1 MDTKQI
7 QKLQQ
12 IKKQLEQEKEP
23 FMNRW
28 KEIARYMASS
38 YGDWGHYDLQGKKLD
53 DTSDIYDNTANES
66 SNLMADGLMGT
77 CFGRSI
83 AWFKMAWENEEISE
97 NGAANEWLYDV
108 EKLCYRQLN
117 KSNFYDEARTLVRV
131 GADFGT
137 GVMWMEDDTSEG
149 VPCFKMLHPKDVTLM
164 ENRFGDA
171 VVMFRDLWLTR
182 DDAIEAFGEKKL
194 PKIITTTEDY
204 NKKYQ
209 FCQVV
214 CPAGKFDLKVKG
226 TGDYV
231 SIYWCD
237 LDPSKSVKEE
247 RYTYK
252 PFIAWRWNRD
262 PEGSPYGTQSPGIMQ
277 LSNIKTANI
286 LSKNI
291 LQKSQMIASPPIKRT
306 EGLVINLLPA
316 GITDLKAGEDFAPV
330 QVTGDLNFTEV
341 ERERIRNCIKEAY
354 YTNFFLMLSQT
365 IDKTK
370 TATEVAALMTEQSN
384 IMAAFFNRLAKEFL
398 EPVIEFVYHNEM
410 INGRVPDVTD
420 SMSQYRGEDLGVDF
434 ISPMFL
440 LQKQAHATENPMK
453 GLAQI
458 LSLAQAHPDV
468 LMKIDWDKTVDLI
481 ADGYNVKKEI
491 LLDDNEY
498 RQLTQAVAEQRQAQE
513 QMAQQMAQSKLGAEN
528 YKNMSA
534 APQQGSPAEAM
545 INGQG
550 L

>member
-7 QKLQQ
+7 QKLQR
-12 IKKQLEQEKEP
+12 IKKQLEAEKEP
-23 FMNRW
+23 FVQRW

-83 AWFKMAWENEEISE
+83 AWFKMAWENDDLGE
-97 NGAANEWLYDV
+97 NGDANDWLYDT

-137 GVMWMEDDTSEG
+137 GVMWMEDDTTEG

-171 VVMFRDLWLTR
+171 DVMFRDLWLTR
-182 DDAIEAFGEKKL
+182 DDAIQAFTEKKL
-194 PKIITTTEDY
+194 PKQITKSEDW
-204 NKKYQ
+204 NKKYK

-226 TGDYV
+226 TGEYISV
-231 SIYWCD
+231 YWCD

-247 RYTYK
+247 RFNYK
-252 PFIAWRWNRD
+252 PFVAWRWNRD
-262 PEGSPYGTQSPGIMQ
+262 TEGTPYGTQSPAMMQ

-316 GITDLKAGEDFAPV
+316 GITDLKAGEDFTPIN
-330 QVTGDLNFTEV
+330 VTGDLSFTEV
-341 ERERIRNCIKEAY
+341 ERERIRTCIRDAY

-365 IDKTK
+365 IDKQK
-370 TATEVAALMTEQSN
+370 TATEVAALMTEQGN

-398 EPVIEFVYHNEM
+398 EPVIEFVFANEYE
-410 INGRVPDVTD
+410 NGRLPDVPY
-420 SMSQYRGEDLGVDF
+420 SMERYRGQELKVDF

-440 LQKQAHATENPMK
+440 LQKMAHATENPLK
-453 GLAQI
+453 ALTQI
-458 LSLAQAHPDV
+458 LQIAQAHPDI

-491 LLDDNEY
+491 LLDDDQY
-498 RQLTQAVAEQRQAQE
+498 QRMRLAVAEQRQAQE

-528 YKNMSA
+528 YKNLSA
-534 APQQGSPAEAM
+534 APQQGSAAEAM
-545 INGQG
+545 IGQRQ
-550 L
+550 

>member
-1 MDTKQI
+1 MDAKSI
-7 QKLQQ
+7 QKLQR
-12 IKKQLEQEKEP
+12 IKKQLESEKEP

-28 KEIARYMASS
+28 KEIARYMAAS
-38 YGDWGHYDLQGKKLD
+38 YGDFGHQDLQNKKLD

-83 AWFKMAWENEEISE
+83 AWFKMAWENDELGE
-97 NGAANEWLYDV
+97 NGDADDWLYST

-117 KSNFYDEARTLVRV
+117 KSNFYDEARSLVRV

-137 GVMWMEDDTSEG
+137 ACMWMEDDTTEG
-149 VPCFKMLHPKDVTLM
+149 IPCFKMLHPKDITLM

-171 VVMFRDLWLTR
+171 DILFRDLWLTK
-182 DDAIEAFGEKKL
+182 DDAIDAFGEKKL
-194 PKIITTTEDY
+194 PKQITKSEDW
-204 NKKYQ
+204 NKKYK

-231 SIYWCD
+231 SVYWCD

-247 RYTYK
+247 RFNYK
-252 PFIAWRWNRD
+252 PFVAWRWNRD
-262 PEGSPYGTQSPGIMQ
+262 TEGSPYGTQSPAMVQ

-316 GITDLKAGEDFAPV
+316 GVTDLKAGEDFAPV
-330 QVTGDLNFTEV
+330 NVTGDLSFTEV
-341 ERERIRNCIKEAY
+341 ERERIRTCIKEAY

-370 TATEVAALMTEQSN
+370 TATEVAALMTEQGN

-398 EPVIEFVYHNEM
+398 EPVIEFVFTNEYE
-410 INGRVPDVTD
+410 NGRLPEVPY
-420 SMSQYRGEDLGVDF
+420 SMQRYRGEELKVDF

-440 LQKQAHATENPMK
+440 LQKMAHATENPLK
-453 GLAQI
+453 ALTQI
-458 LSLAQAHPDV
+458 MTLAQAHPDI
-468 LMKIDWDKTVDLI
+468 LMKIDWDKTVNLI
-481 ADGYNVKKEI
+481 ADGYNVTKEI
-491 LLDDNEY
+491 LLDDDQYN
-498 RQLTQAVAEQRQAQE
+498 QLRQAVNQQRDAQE

-528 YKNMSA
+528 YKNLSQ
-534 APQQGSPAEAM
+534 APQQGSAAEAM
-545 INGQG
+545 IGQRQ
-550 L
+550 

>member
-1 MDTKQI
+1 MDTKTI
-7 QKLQQ
+7 QKLQR
-12 IKKQLEQEKEP
+12 IKKQLEAEKEP
-23 FMNRW
+23 FVQRW

-83 AWFKMAWENEEISE
+83 AWFKMAWENDELGE
-97 NGAANEWLYDV
+97 NGDANDWLYDT
-108 EKLCYRQLN
+108 EKFCYRQLN

-137 GVMWMEDDTSEG
+137 GVMWMEDDTTEG

-171 VVMFRDLWLTR
+171 DVMFRDLWLTR
-182 DDAIEAFGEKKL
+182 DDAIQAFGEKKL
-194 PKIITTTEDY
+194 PKQITKSEDW
-204 NKKYQ
+204 NKKYK

-226 TGDYV
+226 TGEYISV
-231 SIYWCD
+231 YWCD

-247 RYTYK
+247 RFNYK
-252 PFIAWRWNRD
+252 PFVAWRWNRD
-262 PEGSPYGTQSPGIMQ
+262 TEGTPYGTQSPAMMQ

-316 GITDLKAGEDFAPV
+316 GITDLKAGEDFTPIN
-330 QVTGDLNFTEV
+330 VTGDLSFTEV
-341 ERERIRNCIKEAY
+341 ERERIRTCIRDAY

-365 IDKTK
+365 IDKQK
-370 TATEVAALMTEQSN
+370 TATEVATLMTEQGN

-398 EPVIEFVYHNEM
+398 EPVIEFVFANEYE
-410 INGRVPDVTD
+410 NGRLPDVPY
-420 SMSQYRGEDLGVDF
+420 SMERYRGQELKVDF

-440 LQKQAHATENPMK
+440 LQKMAHATENPLK
-453 GLAQI
+453 ALTQI
-458 LSLAQAHPDV
+458 LSIAQAHPDI

-491 LLDDNEY
+491 LLDDDQY
-498 RQLTQAVAEQRQAQE
+498 QRMKVAVAEQRQAQA
-513 QMAQQMAQSKLGAEN
+513 QMEQQMAQSKLGAEN
-528 YKNMSA
+528 YKNLSA
-534 APQQGSPAEAM
+534 APQQGSAAEAM
-545 INGQG
+545 IGQRQ
-550 L
+550 

>member
-7 QKLQQ
+7 QKLQR
-12 IKKQLEQEKEP
+12 IKKQLEAEKEP
-23 FMNRW
+23 FVQRW

-83 AWFKMAWENEEISE
+83 AWFKMAWENDDLGE
-97 NGAANEWLYDV
+97 NGDANDWLYDT

-137 GVMWMEDDTSEG
+137 GVMWMEDDTTEG

-171 VVMFRDLWLTR
+171 DVMFRDLWLTR
-182 DDAIEAFGEKKL
+182 DDAIQAFGEKKL
-194 PKIITTTEDY
+194 PKQIVKSEDW
-204 NKKYQ
+204 NKKYK

-226 TGDYV
+226 TGEYV
-231 SIYWCD
+231 SVYWCD

-247 RYTYK
+247 RFNYK
-252 PFIAWRWNRD
+252 PFVAWRWNRD
-262 PEGSPYGTQSPGIMQ
+262 TEGTPYGTQSPAMMQ

-316 GITDLKAGEDFAPV
+316 GITDLKAGEDFTPIN
-330 QVTGDLNFTEV
+330 VTGDLSFTEV
-341 ERERIRNCIKEAY
+341 ERERIRTCIRDAY

-365 IDKTK
+365 IDKQK
-370 TATEVAALMTEQSN
+370 TATEVAALMTEQGN

-398 EPVIEFVYHNEM
+398 EPVIEFVFANEYE
-410 INGRVPDVTD
+410 NGRLPDVPY
-420 SMSQYRGEDLGVDF
+420 SMERYRGQELKVDF

-440 LQKQAHATENPMK
+440 LQKMAHATENPLK
-453 GLAQI
+453 ALTQI
-458 LSLAQAHPDV
+458 LSIAQAHPDI

-491 LLDDNEY
+491 LLDDDQY
-498 RQLTQAVAEQRQAQE
+498 QRMRLAVAEQRQAQE

-528 YKNMSA
+528 YKNLSA
-534 APQQGSPAEAM
+534 APQQGSAAEAM
-545 INGQG
+545 IGQRQ
-550 L
+550 